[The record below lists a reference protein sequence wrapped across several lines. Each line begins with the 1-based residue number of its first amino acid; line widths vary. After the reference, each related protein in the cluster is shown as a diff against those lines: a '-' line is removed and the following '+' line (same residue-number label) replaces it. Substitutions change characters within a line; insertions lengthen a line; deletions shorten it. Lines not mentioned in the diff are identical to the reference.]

1 VRSCFFAAS
10 VALAALAA
18 SASPMTVRIAPTTI
32 PAGTMEK
39 TISID
44 VHSARRRLIDPHHDV
59 TLELDVEAERSPQVF
74 YEVWLSAP
82 KGKRYNAGNIV
93 LYGAGIRSEAHGAF
107 HPAHVQLIVSDAIRH
122 ALKSASTR
130 TLEITFHAKGA
141 EGAPPAKP
149 AEALVI
155 RNAQLVVSPR

>member
-1 VRSCFFAAS
+1 VRPSFFAAS

-18 SASPMTVRIAPTTI
+18 SAAPMTVRIAPTTI

-44 VHSARRRLIDPHHDV
+44 VHSVRGKLIDPHHEI
-59 TLELDVEAERSPQVF
+59 TLEMDVEAERSPQVF

-82 KGKRYNAGNIV
+82 KGKRCNAGNIV
-93 LYGAGIRSEAHGAF
+93 LYGAGIRSEAHGEF

-122 ALKSASTR
+122 ALKSASAR

-141 EGAPPAKP
+141 EGAPPAKS

-155 RNAQLVVSPR
+155 TNARLVVGE